1 MELRQSE
8 CHFDGDGWRFDSD
21 GTLNAS
27 IYITRPGVFP
37 TWDDKNGRFVREL
50 RGRDEVHKQ
59 GYLDGFLGR
68 PLTNN
73 HPVDK
78 KTGKQRL
85 VTLDTIK
92 GDITGT
98 IYGPHEVAPDGLHT
112 KANVRVFDSAT
123 IQDIMSGKRKVS
135 AGFLSEVLDEAGVD
149 PEFGEYD
156 RKLINLQANH
166 VSVVWAP
173 RVGPGAEIT
182 ADEANMQEI
191 EIEISEESP
200 EEETLIETADK
211 KPKKKKGVPQ
221 MDALTKVTLDGAEF
235 DLPEAAASAVAKL
248 QTANEALQ
256 AKYDALAEIDVNQLV
271 AERVSLLDKARKLN
285 PEAKY
290 DGLDNVEI
298 MRAALAKDF
307 EGKSNDY
314 VAARFDAALEVAE
327 TASPVPS
334 LLARLDSADPVDAD
348 PIEAARQKQISE
360 YHKGI

>member
-8 CHFDGDGWRFDSD
+8 CHFDGDGWRFDAD

-37 TWDDKNGRFVREL
+37 TWDAKNGRFVREL
-50 RGRDEVHKQ
+50 RSREEVHKQ
-59 GYLDGFLGR
+59 AYLDGFLGR

-98 IYGPHEVAPDGLHT
+98 IYGPHEVSADGLHT

-135 AGFLSEVLDEAGVD
+135 AGFLSEVLDESGVD

-156 RKLINLQANH
+156 RKLVNLQANH

-182 ADEANMQEI
+182 ADEATMDKV
-191 EIEISEESP
+191 EIEISPDDPEMENKEEMM
-200 EEETLIETADK
+200 DK
-211 KPKKKKGVPQ
+211 KPKKKGVPQ
-221 MDALTKVTLDGAEF
+221 MDTIKVTLDGAEF
-235 DLPEAAASAVAKL
+235 DLPEAAAAAVAKL

-290 DGLDNVEI
+290 DGLDNVGI

-307 EGKSNDY
+307 EGKSEDY
-314 VAARFDAALEVAE
+314 IAARFDAALEVAE
-327 TASPVPS
+327 TASPVPG

-348 PIEAARQKQISE
+348 PIEAARQKQINE